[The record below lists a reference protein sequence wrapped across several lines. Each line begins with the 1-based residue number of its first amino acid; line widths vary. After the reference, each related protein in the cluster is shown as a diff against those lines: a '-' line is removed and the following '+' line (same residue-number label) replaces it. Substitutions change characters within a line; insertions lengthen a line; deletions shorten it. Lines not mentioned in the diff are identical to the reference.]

1 MVKSKFELVEQLVP
15 QNKEINGEID
25 VLIGADFY
33 WSLMTDDIIRLDDR
47 LVAIRSKLGYML
59 SGFIADDEKV
69 NNSSNCV
76 HVLNVDVNNDNLMSM
91 EENISLSEK
100 VENFWNLDTLGI
112 VNNEKSV
119 YDINEVKVV
128 DGRYELSLPF
138 KNYHP
143 IIGDNYSHCVKR
155 LKSMKGKLNKSP
167 LLLKRYNDIIMSQC
181 REGIVEQV
189 DDKID
194 IPEVGKIAY
203 LPHRAVINEG
213 KSSTKIR
220 IVYDASAKT
229 GSCSLNDCLYKGP
242 CLTPLIFGSLL
253 RFRLR
258 NVGIVADIESA
269 YLQISVT
276 PEHRNF
282 LRFLWFGNID
292 DNESEIIKYRFKRVI
307 FGAAPSQYLLNT
319 VIRKH
324 ADRYGES
331 DPEFVKQI
339 KTGFYVDDLVISVT
353 DARDGID
360 FYTKCKVRFA
370 EASFNVRKWRTNDP
384 E

>member
-1 MVKSKFELVEQLVP
+1 
-15 QNKEINGEID
+15 
-25 VLIGADFY
+25 
-33 WSLMTDDIIRLDDR
+33 MTDDIIRLGDR

-59 SGFIADDEKV
+59 SGFIVDDEKV

-91 EENISLSEK
+91 EENISLNGK

-119 YDINEVKVV
+119 YYINEEKLKVV
-128 DGRYELSLPF
+128 DGRYEVSLPF

-143 IIGDNYSHCVKR
+143 IIGDNYSHCAKR

-181 REGIVEQV
+181 REGIV

-242 CLTPLIFGSLL
+242 CLTHD
-253 RFRLR
+253 FR
-258 NVGIVADIESA
+258 
-269 YLQISVT
+269 Q
-276 PEHRNF
+276 
-282 LRFLWFGNID
+282 
-292 DNESEIIKYRFKRVI
+292 
-307 FGAAPSQYLLNT
+307 
-319 VIRKH
+319 
-324 ADRYGES
+324 
-331 DPEFVKQI
+331 
-339 KTGFYVDDLVISVT
+339 
-353 DARDGID
+353 
-360 FYTKCKVRFA
+360 FA
-370 EASFNVRKWRTNDP
+370 
-384 E
+384 